1 MTIAPAHR
9 LVALA
14 FVLGTLFAATPALAG
29 ATVLIIWDTKGAQV
43 DNLTRKLEAA
53 SLKVVLSDTNESA
66 YTGKNPALT
75 GIDVVVHLNGT
86 TYGTEMP
93 IEGQKALERFVRDG
107 GGYIHHEWNAYQLTH
122 NQMKW
127 MRNLIL
133 FDRKSGQMGDI
144 TIVRVKGQS
153 MHPVVWEIPPSF
165 TINGGANIGHIHTFE
180 DEQPIVLAK
189 DHNGN
194 DAIAVREFGLGRIV
208 GFHHAGNW
216 NFTAGSKQKAILDKR
231 EARRL
236 FIDAVLWAHGCTKVF
251 TKGPRKQT
259 CEKIAAKRAQKAP

>member
-1 MTIAPAHR
+1 MTIAQAHR
-9 LVALA
+9 QIALA
-14 FVLGTLFAATPALAG
+14 IVLGFLFAATSALAG

-43 DNLTRKLEAA
+43 DNLTHKLEAA
-53 SLKVVLSDTNESA
+53 NLKVVLSDTNESA
-66 YTGKNPALT
+66 YNGKNPALT

-86 TYGTEMP
+86 TYNTEMP
-93 IEGQKALERFVRDG
+93 IAGQKALERFVRDG
-107 GGYIHHEWNAYQLTH
+107 GGYIHHEWNAYQLTY

-133 FDRKSGQMGDI
+133 FDRTSGFMGDI
-144 TIVRVKGQS
+144 TIERVKGQA
-153 MHPVVWEIPPSF
+153 MHPVVWEIPPKF
-165 TINGGANIGHIHTFE
+165 TINGGCNIGHVHVFE
-180 DEQPIVLAK
+180 DEQPVVLAK
-189 DHNGN
+189 DSQGN

-216 NFTAGSKQKAILDKR
+216 NYTALSGKKAILDKR

-259 CEKIAAKRAQKAP
+259 CEKIAAKRAKKSK